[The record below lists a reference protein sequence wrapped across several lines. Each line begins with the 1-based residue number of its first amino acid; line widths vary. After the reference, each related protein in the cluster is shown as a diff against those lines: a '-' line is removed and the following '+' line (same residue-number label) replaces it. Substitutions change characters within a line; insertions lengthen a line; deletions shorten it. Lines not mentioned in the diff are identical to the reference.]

1 MAGDGDTRPII
12 IKRIKKGGHGHH
24 GGAWKVAYADFVTAM
39 MAFFLLLWLL
49 NAVTEEQ
56 LKGVSNYFA
65 PQTVARTTSGAGGIL
80 GGQTLGEGAMQSNLS
95 TPSVSFALP
104 PPVLGKGEEAE
115 MEEDGASQQEKAE
128 AMAKKEEQSF
138 KEAQDTIKQAIQA
151 LPEMKHLKDSLLVD
165 NTPEGLR
172 IQLVDN
178 DRLAMFP
185 SGGAEPFLHAKKLF
199 ELIAR
204 IVNQMPQKIAITGH
218 TDSVPFVNRSGY
230 GNWELSADR
239 ALASRR
245 ALIAAEV
252 DEARI
257 SRVVGKAD
265 TEPLVLSDPKAPPNR
280 RISVVLLREHEVKPK
295 PADTTLTPTA
305 APPGAAPAAAPAK
318 APPAAAPAP
327 APAPAPAAAPVRAT
341 APAPAAAAP
350 PAPPAPPAPRP

>member
-1 MAGDGDTRPII
+1 MAGEGDTRPII
-12 IKRIKKGGHGHH
+12 IKRIKKGGHAHH

-128 AMAKKEEQSF
+128 ALAKKEEQSF

-257 SRVVGKAD
+257 ARVVGKAD
-265 TEPLVLSDPKAPPNR
+265 TEPLILSDPKAPPNR
-280 RISVVLLREHEVKPK
+280 RISVVLLREHEMGKPK
-295 PADTTLTPTA
+295 PALGDGATA
-305 APPGAAPAAAPAK
+305 PVQAPAAAPA
-318 APPAAAPAP
+318 ATPAPAAAPARPSPPAPARAATPAPAPVSAP
-327 APAPAPAAAPVRAT
+327 APAPAPAA
-341 APAPAAAAP
+341 
-350 PAPPAPPAPRP
+350 PRPPP

>member
-1 MAGDGDTRPII
+1 
-12 IKRIKKGGHGHH
+12 
-24 GGAWKVAYADFVTAM
+24 
-39 MAFFLLLWLL
+39 
-49 NAVTEEQ
+49 
-56 LKGVSNYFA
+56 
-65 PQTVARTTSGAGGIL
+65 
-80 GGQTLGEGAMQSNLS
+80 
-95 TPSVSFALP
+95 
-104 PPVLGKGEEAE
+104 
-115 MEEDGASQQEKAE
+115 
-128 AMAKKEEQSF
+128 MAKKEEQSF

-239 ALASRR
+239 ALGSRR

-252 DEARI
+252 DESRI
-257 SRVVGKAD
+257 ARVVGKAD
-265 TEPLVLSDPKAPPNR
+265 TEPLILSDPKAPPNR
-280 RISVVLLREHEVKPK
+280 RISVVLLREHEMSKPK
-295 PADTTLTPTA
+295 PADATLTPTNASAGGAAA
-305 APPGAAPAAAPAK
+305 APVANPAKAAPTPAK
-318 APPAAAPAP
+318 APPAPAAP
-327 APAPAPAAAPVRAT
+327 
-341 APAPAAAAP
+341 
-350 PAPPAPPAPRP
+350 PPAPRQ